1 MWQKEQRVYIKERK
15 RTMIDII
22 LTIYLIISVIMVG
35 IYDYHRGWK
44 EGYNSFK
51 MFIPLLW
58 FFEIKDCILP
68 KEEVK

>member
-1 MWQKEQRVYIKERK
+1 
-15 RTMIDII
+15 MIDII